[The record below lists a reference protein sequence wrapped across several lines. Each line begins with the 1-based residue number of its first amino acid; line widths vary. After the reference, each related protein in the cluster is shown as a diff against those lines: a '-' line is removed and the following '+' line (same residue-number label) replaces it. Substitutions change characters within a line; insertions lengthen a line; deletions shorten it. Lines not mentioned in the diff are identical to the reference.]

1 MLVLFFQSGS
11 LLQEADAIPK
21 ELCLLKHKKKKQT
34 ESFDRLFLASYGLVA
49 VKSVNKKWTG
59 DLGEYLQ
66 TTILR
71 RSKGA
76 LLMNLLSY
84 WLIFLE
90 IPDTWRGVKKMKG

>member
-1 MLVLFFQSGS
+1 M
-11 LLQEADAIPK
+11 
-21 ELCLLKHKKKKQT
+21 KKKG
-34 ESFDRLFLASYGLVA
+34 SFDRLFLASYGLVA

-66 TTILR
+66 TSILR

-90 IPDTWRGVKKMKG
+90 ILDTWKGVKKMKGWKKKNNNILLFKKGQNSAYYMLQT